1 MNGISKTQKED
12 NRKET
17 QIMNALAWFSPREQ
31 SLEQKLIYKAFVG
44 ELIPRNQTKILGR
57 LRHRRRKSLFSCLSL
72 ELITTESD
80 RVWSYWDTLRNDVEC
95 TLEFTNSGTERWAF
109 PWPKPG
115 SWDITSFMLGDT
127 HKVRAKLDPIEPMES
142 PCHSLSEG
150 PGQTTT
156 GTWYSW

>member
-31 SLEQKLIYKAFVG
+31 SLEQKLIYIRHSFG

-80 RVWSYWDTLRNDVEC
+80 RV
-95 TLEFTNSGTERWAF
+95 
-109 PWPKPG
+109 
-115 SWDITSFMLGDT
+115 
-127 HKVRAKLDPIEPMES
+127 
-142 PCHSLSEG
+142 
-150 PGQTTT
+150 
-156 GTWYSW
+156 